1 MTANATLEDQAPG
14 SPDPFE
20 SVADA
25 MRDAVHAA
33 TEDATRA
40 KEKLRNAGPEV
51 MRSASRFTY
60 TSCYMVSYGIVYAT
74 VFLAKSI
81 PQDNPVV
88 EGFIDGGRAAI
99 DAVNEAKGI
108 APASHAADSESMQA

>member
-1 MTANATLEDQAPG
+1 MTANAIPEDQATA
-14 SPDPFE
+14 SMDPFE

-25 MRDAVHAA
+25 MRDAVHSA

-40 KEKLRNAGPEV
+40 REKLRQAGPDV

-60 TSCYMVSYGIVYAT
+60 TSCYMVSYGVVYAT
-74 VFLAKSI
+74 VFLAKTI

-88 EGFIDGGRAAI
+88 EGFIDGARAAI

-108 APASHAADSESMQA
+108 TPAEETPGSESMEA

>member
-1 MTANATLEDQAPG
+1 MTSNTTVEDQAQG

-25 MRDAVHAA
+25 MRDAVHSA

-40 KEKLRNAGPEV
+40 REKLRQAGPDV
-51 MRSASRFTY
+51 MRSASRLTY
-60 TSCYMVSYGIVYAT
+60 TSCYMLSYGVVYAT

-108 APASHAADSESMQA
+108 APAASGPDSGSMSA